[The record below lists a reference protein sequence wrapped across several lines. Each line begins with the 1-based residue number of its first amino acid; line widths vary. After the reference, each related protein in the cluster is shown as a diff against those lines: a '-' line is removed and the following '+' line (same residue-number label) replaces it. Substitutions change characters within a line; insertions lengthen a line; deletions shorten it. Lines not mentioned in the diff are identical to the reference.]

1 MTKKFWKDWQNRIG
15 ETDNIIILHPFI
27 LNGVYFRRRL
37 IDTASGSKLIKATFN
52 GDTVDLVIELHRS
65 VFNENLW
72 GFHEHIENVYLTLR
86 RKDIK
91 TIYFKKYD
99 E

>member
-1 MTKKFWKDWQNRIG
+1 MTKKFWEDWQNRIG

-52 GDTVDLVIELHRS
+52 GDTVDLVIELHTS
-65 VFNENLW
+65 VFNKDLW
-72 GFHEHIENVYLTLR
+72 VFNERIENVYLTLR

-99 E
+99 K